1 MSKSLII
8 IGAGGH
14 GKVAADIAF
23 KVGYKNIIF
32 FDNNDSIKECS
43 SFRVLGKLDMS
54 EKYKCWDFFVAIGN
68 AYRRQEISEILNEKE
83 CNIVS
88 LIHPNAVI
96 SRRVKVGNGTVVM
109 AGAVINSDAV
119 IGDGCIINTASSV
132 DHDCVVEDYAH
143 ISVGAHLAGSVFIG
157 KKTWIGA
164 GATVSNNIRI
174 CGECMVGA
182 GAVVI
187 KNIDKKGTYVG
198 VPAVK
203 IK

>member
-1 MSKSLII
+1 MNKSLII

-14 GKVAADIAF
+14 GKVAADIAL
-23 KVGYKNIIF
+23 KCGYENLFF
-32 FDNNDSIKECS
+32 FDSNSSIKECVG
-43 SFRVLGKLDMS
+43 FPVFGKSDMS
-54 EKYKCWDFFVAIGN
+54 EEYKCWDFFVAIGN
-68 AYRRQEISEILNEKE
+68 AGKRREISEILNEKE

-88 LIHPNAVI
+88 LIHPDAVI
-96 SRRVKVGNGTVVM
+96 SRRVRFGKGTVVM
-109 AGAVINSDAV
+109 AGAVINSDSV
-119 IGDGCIINTASSV
+119 IGNGCIINTSSSV

-143 ISVGAHLAGSVFIG
+143 ISVGAHLSGSVYIG
-157 KKTWIGA
+157 HNTWIGT
-164 GATVSNNIRI
+164 GATVINNIRI

-187 KNIDKKGTYVG
+187 KNINEKGTYIG

>member
-1 MSKSLII
+1 MNKALII

-14 GKVAADIAF
+14 GKVAADIAL
-23 KVGYKNIIF
+23 KIGYENIVF
-32 FDNNDSIKECS
+32 FDNNESIKECAG
-43 SFRVLGKLDMS
+43 FRVLGKSDMT
-54 EKYKCWDFFVAIGN
+54 EKYKYRDFFVAIGN
-68 AYRRQEISEILNEKE
+68 ADKRQEISEILNRKE

-96 SRRVKVGNGTVVM
+96 SRRVKIGKGTAVM

-143 ISVGAHLAGSVFIG
+143 IAVGAHLAGSVHIG

-174 CGECMVGA
+174 CGGCTVGA

-187 KNIDKKGTYVG
+187 RNIDEKGTYIG
-198 VPAVK
+198 VPARK